1 MEEGPSRNQTP
12 GAGKTGRFT
21 AARFTGYN
29 LIRDPMSANLQL
41 REVPKEVSMTLPS
54 TLYAQ
59 VSEKAAQ
66 MNVGVDE
73 AIAVLLRYGL
83 AVQEQ
88 REAELECL
96 AGDLRSPTI
105 SNNPGEKKRLG
116 DELGGAIFGR

>member
-1 MEEGPSRNQTP
+1 MIAESQPD
-12 GAGKTGRFT
+12 GRSEQNGQVHT
-21 AARFTGYN
+21 TILG
-29 LIRDPMSANLQL
+29 LQSSKMSADLQAK
-41 REVPKEVSMTLPS
+41 EVPKEVDMTLPS
-54 TLYAQ
+54 TLYEQ

-96 AGDLRSPTI
+96 AGDLRSSTI
-105 SNNPGEKKRLG
+105 SNNPAEKKRLG